1 MTFRYM
7 PYYMTNKDWYY
18 FDPRDYR
25 TKLTDKATQKALES
39 YLEDERQNE
48 RNYRLTYDELV
59 LRAKKDIERYIK
71 NKHRYTIKEVERR
84 GPTLVAIDGEPTE
97 KETENWANEWLAK
110 MSGEVELSD
119 DDP

>member
-39 YLEDERQNE
+39 YLEDERRNE
-48 RNYRLTYDELV
+48 RNSKLTFEEL
-59 LRAKKDIERYIK
+59 LSRTKKDIERYIK
-71 NKHRYTIKEVERR
+71 NKHRYTIKNIERS
-84 GPTLVAIDGEPTE
+84 GPTLVAIDGESTE
-97 KETENWANEWLAK
+97 KETENWAEEWLAK
-110 MSGEVELSD
+110 MSGEVELD
-119 DDP
+119 ENDP